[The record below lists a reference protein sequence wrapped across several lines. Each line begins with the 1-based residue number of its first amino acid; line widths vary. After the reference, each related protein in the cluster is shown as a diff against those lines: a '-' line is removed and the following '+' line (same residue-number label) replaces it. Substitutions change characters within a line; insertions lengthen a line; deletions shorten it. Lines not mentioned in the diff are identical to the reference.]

1 MRSGS
6 HGITILATWGKTSFQ
21 CDLTKL
27 AIRSPSRVT
36 RILGCGLNG
45 SGAYK
50 FLEVDLASHEIGF
63 SKHNESFTMSSDKTS
78 PSMCARKK
86 VGFDQVE
93 VSYEQSLVSM
103 VKLMPPVLNSASGRM
118 RSGWLPMRSLA
129 WHLGGDVY

>member
-1 MRSGS
+1 MHMRSGS

-50 FLEVDLASHEIGF
+50 FLEVDSTSHEFGF
-63 SKHNESFTMSSDKTS
+63 SKHNESFTMSSVCHEPDFPK
-78 PSMCARKK
+78 
-86 VGFDQVE
+86 
-93 VSYEQSLVSM
+93 
-103 VKLMPPVLNSASGRM
+103 
-118 RSGWLPMRSLA
+118 
-129 WHLGGDVY
+129 

>member
-50 FLEVDLASHEIGF
+50 FLEVDLASHEFRF
-63 SKHNESFTMSSDKTS
+63 SKHNESFTMSR
-78 PSMCARKK
+78 ARK
-86 VGFDQVE
+86 VFQRELDFSEDEIFG
-93 VSYEQSLVSM
+93 VSLEIMSM
-103 VKLMPPVLNSASGRM
+103 ST
-118 RSGWLPMRSLA
+118 
-129 WHLGGDVY
+129 